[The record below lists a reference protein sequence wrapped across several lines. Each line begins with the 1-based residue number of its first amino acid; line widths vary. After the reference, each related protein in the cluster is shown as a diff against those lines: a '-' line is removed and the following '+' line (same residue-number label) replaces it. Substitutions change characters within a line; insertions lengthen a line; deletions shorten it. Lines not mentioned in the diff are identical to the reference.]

1 MEYFETIY
9 DVTTGETTTRPYTD
23 AEVKQMKAGE
33 AAAAIRAEEAAAHDA
48 KKSVLLAKL
57 GITAE
62 EAALLLG

>member
-33 AAAAIRAEEAAAHDA
+33 AAAAIRADEAAVKDA
-48 KKSVLLAKL
+48 KKAALLAKL
-57 GITAE
+57 GINAE
-62 EAALLLG
+62 EAALLLS

>member
-9 DVTTGETTTRPYTD
+9 NVETGQTTTRPYTD
-23 AEVKQMKAGE
+23 EEIKQMKIGE
-33 AAAAIRAEEAAAHDA
+33 AAAAKRAEIAAAKDA
-48 KKSVLLAKL
+48 QKSALLAKL

>member
-23 AEVKQMKAGE
+23 AEVKQMKVGE
-33 AAAAIRAEEAAAHDA
+33 AAAAKRAEEAAAKDA
-48 KKSVLLAKL
+48 QKSALLAKL

-62 EAALLLG
+62 EAALLLS